1 MLSDAVDALARAG
14 ARIATGWPD
23 GVDPVAQAESFG
35 FHVRLFFAYE
45 QPGGDLPPLAEAFDH
60 ERRRMAARVAW
71 ARYFDDVDVFLCP
84 ATFSPAFPHDPRPFE
99 ARTIATPEGDRPY
112 ADQAFWVAHAS
123 LPGLPA
129 LSAPVGWTR
138 GRLPVGIQV
147 VGPLYEDDTAIS
159 FAGLLGEVAGGYQP
173 PPV

>member
-1 MLSDAVDALARAG
+1 M
-14 ARIATGWPD
+14 
-23 GVDPVAQAESFG
+23 
-35 FHVRLFFAYE
+35 
-45 QPGGDLPPLAEAFDH
+45 
-60 ERRRMAARVAW
+60 
-71 ARYFDDVDVFLCP
+71 
-84 ATFSPAFPHDPRPFE
+84 
-99 ARTIATPEGDRPY
+99 
-112 ADQAFWVAHAS
+112 AHAS

-147 VGPLYEDDTAIS
+147 IGPLYEDDTAIS